1 MFDFIR
7 THQRLMQLVLLVLI
21 VPSFALIGVGSYST
35 YVSGDADLVKVGDTA
50 VTQQEFDQARRNQ
63 LQQMQQM
70 SRGGF
75 DPAVLDTE
83 AARKQ
88 LLESLVDHRVVLNT
102 AVKERFSVSDTVLRE
117 TIASMPELQVNGQ
130 FSAERYNEVLN
141 SVGLNSRDFEQ
152 GRRSELA
159 LQRVLGPIS
168 MTASVPASVVQ
179 SIEKTLT
186 AERTVR
192 LRAFEAKE
200 YENSVSISDADI
212 QAWYD
217 QNKKQLELPDQVS
230 ADYLLLNEAA
240 AMQDLPAVST
250 EDMQKYFDQ
259 NKARYVLPA
268 RVQLSHILVNVA
280 PGASDAQRQQAS
292 KKAHELAAKV
302 AADKTKFAEIAKAE
316 SEDAGTAKDGGKLG
330 WITKGS
336 WPAAL
341 ESAVFALKKGDVSQ
355 VIDGPGGYH
364 IFKADDV
371 QAEHGETF
379 EQAKPKIESEIR
391 RQLGSDRFAD
401 IASKLTGLVYDNQS
415 SLQPAADALGLKV
428 KTVDGI
434 AQSRLLS
441 ASETAGSNPA
451 IDSADAALFDDIRV
465 RNALFAPQSFTEK
478 QNSGVIEISPDTM
491 IVVRVNKIT
500 PAHVQPLDKVTAQIR
515 EQLVQERAL
524 AAAEKAGQEALATLQ
539 KSPLATVPEGFGT
552 PLTISRVNTEGLN
565 KPVLDAAFH
574 APTATLP
581 AYEGVQGP
589 QGYVI
594 VRIEGAQ
601 AGKTGE
607 ALLASLPGELSQAWG
622 RAEEQAVLKTMRV
635 EAKVKVLPEADKVL
649 SGEVD
654 E

>member
-21 VPSFALIGVGSYST
+21 VPSFALIGVGGYST

-50 VTQQEFDQARRNQ
+50 VTKQEFDQARRNQ

-70 SRGGF
+70 SRGSF
-75 DPAVLDTE
+75 DPAALDTE

-88 LLESLVDHRVVLNT
+88 LLESLVDNRVIVNA
-102 AVKERFSVSDTVLRE
+102 AVKDRFSVSDAVLRE

-152 GRRSELA
+152 GRRADLA

-168 MTASVPASVVQ
+168 MTASVPASVTQ
-179 SIEKTLT
+179 SIERTLT

-192 LRAFEAKE
+192 LRAFDAKDFE
-200 YENSVSISDADI
+200 KSVVITNADL

-217 QNKKQLELPDQVS
+217 QNKQKLELPDQVS

-240 AMQDLPAVST
+240 AMQNLPAIST

-259 NKARYVLPA
+259 NKARFVLPA
-268 RVQLSHILVNVA
+268 RVQLSHILITVA
-280 PGASDAQRQQAS
+280 PGASEAQRQKAS
-292 KKAHELAAKV
+292 EKAHEVAKQV
-302 AADKTKFAEIAKAE
+302 AADKTKFAEIAKTE
-316 SEDAGTAKDGGKLG
+316 SQDAGTAKDGGKLG

-341 ESAVFALKKGDVSQ
+341 ENAVFALHKGEVSQ

-371 QAEHGETF
+371 QPERGETF
-379 EQAKPKIESEIR
+379 EQAKGKIEAEIR
-391 RQLGSDRFAD
+391 RQLASDRFAD
-401 IASKLTGLVYDNQS
+401 IASKLTGLVYDNQT

-428 KTVDGI
+428 KTVDGV

-441 ASETAGSNPA
+441 ASETAGANPA
-451 IDSADAALFDDIRV
+451 VDTPDAALFDDVRV
-465 RNALFAPQSFTEK
+465 RNALFAPESFAEK
-478 QNSGVIEISPDTM
+478 HNSGVIEISPDTLV
-491 IVVRVNKIT
+491 VVRVNKIT

-515 EQLVQERAL
+515 EQLIHERSL
-524 AAAEKAGQEALATLQ
+524 AAAEKAGQEALTELEH
-539 KSPLATVPEGFGT
+539 SPLAAIPEGFGT
-552 PLTISRVNTEGLN
+552 PLTLSRVNAQGVD
-565 KPVLDAAFH
+565 KPVLDAAFR
-574 APTATLP
+574 AATTKLP

-594 VRIEGAQ
+594 VRVEGAQ
-601 AGKTGE
+601 AGKVGD
-607 ALLASLPGELSQAWG
+607 AMLASLPVELSQAWG

-635 EAKVKVLPEADKVL
+635 EAKVKLLPEADKVL
-649 SGEVD
+649 SGEAD
-654 E
+654 Q